1 MIIRIFK
8 SFELSGMAFSLDKH
22 CCWVHFKAKTGE
34 LAVVAC
40 LSIIFELYVT
50 ESTKTGLIAYRQ
62 VLRKAGFNYLKCC
75 SSPMAEA
82 TSIEFSHIIQQCLT
96 FKTIL

>member
-1 MIIRIFK
+1 MYHIPLSHLRSKGKASAYI
-8 SFELSGMAFSLDKH
+8 LYCTGSGML
-22 CCWVHFKAKTGE
+22 TR
-34 LAVVAC
+34 
-40 LSIIFELYVT
+40 YVT

-82 TSIEFSHIIQQCLT
+82 TSIEFSHTLYNNALPLKPSSSQIDKKQVSRH
-96 FKTIL
+96 FR

>member
-1 MIIRIFK
+1 MSYII
-8 SFELSGMAFSLDKH
+8 
-22 CCWVHFKAKTGE
+22 KT
-34 LAVVAC
+34 
-40 LSIIFELYVT
+40 STYVT

-82 TSIEFSHIIQQCLT
+82 TSIEFSHIIQQYLT